1 MEVISKNYSNDTVK
15 TLEIDIFLKDSEI
28 LDWVAIERIRNVFIR
43 IDKWKVCLSEGF
55 WQFAGQRIHLIL
67 FLSSRITDSALIQ

>member
-28 LDWVAIERIRNVFIR
+28 LDWVAIERIKNVFIR
-43 IDKWKVCLSEGF
+43 IDK
-55 WQFAGQRIHLIL
+55 
-67 FLSSRITDSALIQ
+67 